1 MRLIAHRGN
10 LNGPNPLVENDPQRI
25 TYCIDEGYDVEIDVR
40 YDHHTNMLWLGHD
53 EPQHKV
59 NWFWMAGRQ
68 KHLWIHC
75 KDVATL
81 HEFSTKTSGYNF
93 FFHDKDDYT
102 LTSKQYIWAYPG
114 KSYTDHT
121 VMVMPEWKEDVDWDT
136 LRATNCFGICTDY
149 PQRLI

>member
-25 TYCIDEGYDVEIDVR
+25 TYCIDEGYD
-40 YDHHTNMLWLGHD
+40 

-59 NWFWMAGRQ
+59 NWFWIAGRRDR
-68 KHLWIHC
+68 LWIHC

>member
-1 MRLIAHRGN
+1 
-10 LNGPNPLVENDPQRI
+10 
-25 TYCIDEGYDVEIDVR
+25 
-40 YDHHTNMLWLGHD
+40 MLWLGHD

-59 NWFWMAGRQ
+59 NWFWIAGRRE
-68 KHLWIHC
+68 HLWIHC

-102 LTSKQYIWAYPG
+102 LTSQQYIWAYPG

-121 VMVMPEWKEDVDWDT
+121 VMVMPEWKDDIDWDS
-136 LRATNCFGICTDY
+136 LRATNCYGICTDY
-149 PQRLI
+149 PQRLL

>member
-59 NWFWMAGRQ
+59 NWFWIAGRRDR
-68 KHLWIHC
+68 LWIHC

-102 LTSKQYIWAYPG
+102 LTSKHYIWAYPG
-114 KSYTDHT
+114 KS
-121 VMVMPEWKEDVDWDT
+121 
-136 LRATNCFGICTDY
+136 
-149 PQRLI
+149 

>member
-1 MRLIAHRGN
+1 MRKILSLFAVTVFVNAHWLEDIPQTITQSNGQTIQCFASGDQYAHR
-10 LNGPNPLVENDPQRI
+10 L
-25 TYCIDEGYDVEIDVR
+25 
-40 YDHHTNMLWLGHD
+40 
-53 EPQHKV
+53 
-59 NWFWMAGRQ
+59 
-68 KHLWIHC
+68 
-75 KDVATL
+75 
-81 HEFSTKTSGYNF
+81 
-93 FFHDKDDYT
+93 HDKDDYT

>member
-59 NWFWMAGRQ
+59 NWFWIAGRRE
-68 KHLWIHC
+68 HLWIHC
-75 KDVATL
+75 KMLQLYMSFLLRLVDII
-81 HEFSTKTSGYNF
+81 FSFMTKMIT
-93 FFHDKDDYT
+93 
-102 LTSKQYIWAYPG
+102 P
-114 KSYTDHT
+114 
-121 VMVMPEWKEDVDWDT
+121 
-136 LRATNCFGICTDY
+136 
-149 PQRLI
+149 